1 MHTVVAGTAA
11 CHSAVTRLCT
21 YLHCLPLNNRVKITL
36 AVVFTMQHYGLRY
49 CCRCLEYP
57 YTVIGCD
64 VPQTT
69 PCLGQAVSY
78 LPTYIP
84 TNVHVP
90 HVTSCWC
97 AVDDT
102 YICTYMCPLNT
113 IGGIEYRLYYST
125 FCSYVLV
132 LVASQH
138 PISLPSSLPL
148 PFPSSPLPSSLPLL

>member
-1 MHTVVAGTAA
+1 M
-11 CHSAVTRLCT
+11 
-21 YLHCLPLNNRVKITL
+21 KITP

-78 LPTYIP
+78 LPTYLTYMYHMFPVAGVQLMIR
-84 TNVHVP
+84 TYVHVSP
-90 HVTSCWC
+90 KHH
-97 AVDDT
+97 
-102 YICTYMCPLNT
+102 
-113 IGGIEYRLYYST
+113 GGIEYRLYYST

-138 PISLPSSLPL
+138 PLSLPSSLPL
-148 PFPSSPLPSSLPLL
+148 PSPPLLPPSPVDLSTSPLFYLIS